1 MAHSFLVRLA
11 CVLLLCI
18 GMQLSGNAY
27 AKNEGAPA
35 VRELAVL
42 LDPYGTETIQTVT
55 RPSRASDFIAA
66 PHGFSA
72 GYTRQ
77 VHWLRFT
84 LMAPPPAHDGSRR
97 LLVEFYPPYLDKLEV
112 FIPRADGIGFDP
124 YLHGDLV
131 PFSARSIHHRAFVQ
145 SVDFTDAQPMQL
157 YVRLQTTSSSVV
169 GINALTP
176 DRFVEDTAREYAA
189 LGLFFGLLAAG
200 MLANL
205 RNPLRADPLQ
215 RAFLIHL
222 AVTFYMLF
230 AINGLLAEYVFQD
243 SAFWADRGT
252 SIGAIL
258 VVTSATYFYSK
269 VLDMAR
275 AAFWMRAI
283 YRMVMWLGIA
293 ILPAPFIDFYPETQR
308 VLIFGALLVVLMGMW
323 RAMQLYRQQSLGSL
337 LIVLALA
344 CSLLGA
350 SAATLTLLGV
360 LPGQFWLINSYTTS
374 TLGTLAALQAYFMLR
389 ARQAEKNLQ
398 DARMEAARTAATA
411 EMERASREVQRR
423 FLAMLTHELK
433 TPLAALRLCLGQIT
447 QTGRLRDH
455 AENAIEQ
462 IDSVIERSDL
472 ASRFDDGRLEIT
484 RVPCSLHELVV
495 ELVMQRNDSERI
507 RLELPHPELLVLQT
521 DPVLLKTIL
530 DNLIS
535 NALKYSPG
543 QSEIKVLVSRHT
555 QAGQAGIAMRMENQV
570 AGDAMRPLPEQV
582 FTKYYRAPYA
592 QHSSGSGL
600 GLYLVRGL
608 SSMLGGTACYL
619 SDQPN
624 VVFEVWIP
632 V

>member
-1 MAHSFLVRLA
+1 
-11 CVLLLCI
+11 
-18 GMQLSGNAY
+18 
-27 AKNEGAPA
+27 
-35 VRELAVL
+35 
-42 LDPYGTETIQTVT
+42 
-55 RPSRASDFIAA
+55 
-66 PHGFSA
+66 
-72 GYTRQ
+72 
-77 VHWLRFT
+77 
-84 LMAPPPAHDGSRR
+84 
-97 LLVEFYPPYLDKLEV
+97 
-112 FIPRADGIGFDP
+112 IGFDP

-145 SVDFTDAQPMQL
+145 SVDFPDAQPMQL

-360 LPGQFWLINSYTTS
+360 LPGQFWFINSYTTS

-507 RLELPHPELLVLQT
+507 RLELPHPEPLVLQT

-555 QAGQAGIAMRMENQV
+555 QAGQ
-570 AGDAMRPLPEQV
+570 
-582 FTKYYRAPYA
+582 
-592 QHSSGSGL
+592 
-600 GLYLVRGL
+600 
-608 SSMLGGTACYL
+608 
-619 SDQPN
+619 
-624 VVFEVWIP
+624 
-632 V
+632 